1 MRKIEGKEGQY
12 WFDELATSSLYATCR
27 YLHATTRCFSFSLCN
42 VIYSYLSSRYL
53 YPLQHDAAKIPF
65 LYFLLQLRSFVRSF
79 VRTFVAC
86 CSYFKRE
93 KRNIKWQKFVFC
105 FSFLFSLTHI
115 STTFRGSRGSFR
127 CGYFLLRQINV
138 KNKSSSELNSKI
150 ILFFGNKF
158 SFCSFVVMYR
168 SETLFMHLLKQA
180 LWEFLWESILEIK
193 ASDYKFMNGNVKE
206 GQ

>member
-1 MRKIEGKEGQY
+1 M
-12 WFDELATSSLYATCR
+12 SLPLLLST
-27 YLHATTRCFSFSLCN
+27 LHAVICMLPQDVSPFLSVMLFIHISLVDTYIHYNMMQLKFHFSTSCFSF
-42 VIYSYLSSRYL
+42 
-53 YPLQHDAAKIPF
+53 D
-65 LYFLLQLRSFVRSF
+65 RSF